1 MQKLEFGLKANF
13 KKKYPRRMGI
23 SSDNFV
29 KFQGLA
35 SYPVQMMKK

>member
-13 KKKYPRRMGI
+13 KKKYPRRMEI

-29 KFQGLA
+29 KFQELA
-35 SYPVQMMKK
+35 LYPVQMMKK